1 MTCFYVLENLMSN
14 NYISATPV
22 TALKIEQLAIHQGAK
37 EISNANH

>member
-1 MTCFYVLENLMSN
+1 MTCFYVLENLSN